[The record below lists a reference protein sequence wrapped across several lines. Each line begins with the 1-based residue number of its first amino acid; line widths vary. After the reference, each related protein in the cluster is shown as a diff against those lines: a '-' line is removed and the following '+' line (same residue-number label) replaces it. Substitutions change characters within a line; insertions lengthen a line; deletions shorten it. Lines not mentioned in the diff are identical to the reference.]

1 MAIAKTNKTK
11 LKSLLSNL
19 DARVCLSLYKIEQ
32 IALTNLDGLLG
43 TTAVPPNLT
52 GVLTTLLAATRRDNT
67 AMLLWNWLYLDEFS
81 REELL
86 SQQNLGDNN
95 ENANPP
101 PPQKKPFI
109 LTHHNWSAFLQPHK
123 IEQEQCCQENAP
135 CGLHHFKTICLESP
149 WPRWSWRRCKASLPC
164 RGD

>member
-1 MAIAKTNKTK
+1 MEVVLKLIILPPTNNQCNSKMAIAKTNKTK

-67 AMLLWNWLYLDEFS
+67 AMLL
-81 REELL
+81 
-86 SQQNLGDNN
+86 
-95 ENANPP
+95 
-101 PPQKKPFI
+101 
-109 LTHHNWSAFLQPHK
+109 
-123 IEQEQCCQENAP
+123 
-135 CGLHHFKTICLESP
+135 
-149 WPRWSWRRCKASLPC
+149 
-164 RGD
+164 